1 MWSHPMSNPSRMRPG
16 EVAVVLSRVEEKTHS
31 AEDVSRLRSH
41 LDAVGSDDVFSA
53 LVREVGEVI
62 GASQTF
68 MASQQPVLTA
78 GTEALQTLAQ
88 EKTRENDLE
97 ERRLRLQ
104 ETRLAKLWQPI
115 VTAVVGLLVG
125 AVATY
130 LTAATGAVA
139 GP

>member
-1 MWSHPMSNPSRMRPG
+1 MSNPHRMRPG
-16 EVAVVLSRVEEKTHS
+16 EVAVVLARVEDKTHTS
-31 AEDVSRLRSH
+31 EDVTRLRNH

-78 GTEALQTLAQ
+78 GTEALQTLAAQ
-88 EKTRENDLE
+88 KVRENDLE

-115 VTAVVGLLVG
+115 VTAIVGLLVG

-130 LTAATGAVA
+130 LTAVA
-139 GP
+139 GSAAGAGAGPL